1 MYPFRWNFQCNIDET
16 ALKLRK
22 AHEDYDCFSAFK
34 IDCFCYL
41 SAKT

>member
-1 MYPFRWNFQCNIDET
+1 MYAFHWNFQRNIDET

-34 IDCFCYL
+34 IDCFFYL